1 MSKLSDF
8 LAKRDTNITDEV
20 AISATIPF
28 KFKIRA
34 LNSDEYTTTQ
44 KECAK
49 ISKKGRTE
57 FDSKKF
63 NEQIILTA
71 CVDPDF
77 KNAEEVKAAGCITPA
92 QYLNKVLLPGEQA
105 NLVQAISF
113 LSGFDKDLEELKG
126 EAKNS

>member
-1 MSKLSDF
+1 MSKLSEF

-34 LNSDEYTTTQ
+34 LNSDEYTTLQ

-49 ISKKGRTE
+49 ISKKGRSE
-57 FDSKKF
+57 FDSKRF
-63 NEQIILTA
+63 NEQVILTA

-77 KNAEEVKAAGCITPA
+77 KIAEDVKAAGCMTPS
-92 QYLNKVLLPGEQA
+92 QYLNKVLLPGEQT